1 MIKTRPDVLSI
12 LVEYLLRTIFVFY
25 FCVNVIDGT
34 ATAEEPVDFARDIQP
49 ILANHCVL
57 CHGPDDSE
65 AGLRL
70 DIQESSTKKLKS
82 GNKAVVPGKPEVSEL
97 INRVI
102 STDDFIRMPPE
113 GDPLKPK
120 QIKLLQQWIK
130 QGGEFTEHWAY
141 QPIKNP
147 PRPELKNSDWIRN
160 PIDEFVLARLEKLK
174 NQPSPEAPKATL
186 IKRLYYDLIG
196 LPPTPEEVD
205 AFVSDQDPNAY
216 ESLVDRTLKS
226 KHFGERWGRHWL
238 DKARYA
244 DSDGYEKDR
253 PRPNAWR
260 YRDWVINAINDDM
273 PFDQFTIEQLAG
285 DLLPNAD
292 KNQLLATA
300 FHRQTLTNTEGGT
313 DKEQFRVEATFD
325 RTETTAAIWMGLTMT
340 CARCHSHKY
349 DRISQT
355 EYYQL
360 YGFFNSSNE
369 SNYSFAD
376 DDAVFEQYQKD
387 KADYQ
392 AQLTELKATLEQAK
406 REIQPTVI
414 EWEAS
419 QRKLI
424 AESQPIKFHRIKIH
438 SANSA
443 SGAPI
448 VEQPDGTLS
457 LNGEVPDQDKYT
469 TIVKANELELTGLKL
484 DVLAADSLPG
494 KGPGR
499 APNGNFVLSEIKVE
513 LGDTKTF
520 EKPTPIKFVSAQ
532 ADFSQSKFP
541 AEAVLSPKKGTGW
554 AVAPKMGEAHQITLS
569 TDKPIAI
576 KDGQFLRITL
586 DQSYGGSH
594 VIGKF
599 RLSMMT
605 GSGPFNGLPKD
616 VVDALKTAKDKQTPK
631 HQQAIVDHVAS
642 VTPKTKTLADEL
654 AKLQKQAPKDPR
666 IPVRVMTPANRKTRL
681 LHRGDFLQPKDEVK
695 LGILGVAKQTHP
707 LTSRNEEQTPDRL
720 DLARWLVHEN
730 HPLTPRVVVNHAW
743 SQLFGEGIARTV
755 NDFGV
760 RGDRPTHPQ
769 LLDWLAYNFPRD
781 MNWSRKELIRTI
793 VTSATYRQSSNHRP
807 ELSSVDP
814 TNQLLARQNRV
825 RVEAEIVRDLYLAN
839 SGLISLQVG
848 GPSVFPPLPPGVA
861 ELSYAN
867 SFKWKTSKGDN
878 KYRRGMYTFFKR
890 TAPHPNLIG
899 FDCPDSNTT
908 KLKRDASNTPLQA
921 LTTLNNPVFAE
932 AAQAMAARVLKEKAS
947 DHERLDYALR
957 LCIAR
962 EPSPREIEQFHGF
975 LEKANAFYAAN
986 LSKANE
992 VIRQHPAENVP
1003 VAENAAWVVTVRMI
1017 LNLDE
1022 FIVRD

>member
-1 MIKTRPDVLSI
+1 
-12 LVEYLLRTIFVFY
+12 
-25 FCVNVIDGT
+25 
-34 ATAEEPVDFARDIQP
+34 
-49 ILANHCVL
+49 
-57 CHGPDDSE
+57 
-65 AGLRL
+65 
-70 DIQESSTKKLKS
+70 
-82 GNKAVVPGKPEVSEL
+82 
-97 INRVI
+97 
-102 STDDFIRMPPE
+102 MPPE
-113 GDPLKPK
+113 GDALKPA
-120 QIKLLQQWIK
+120 QIELLRRWIE
-130 QGGEFTEHWAY
+130 QGGDFTEHWAY
-141 QPIKNP
+141 QPIENP
-147 PRPELKNSDWIRN
+147 PRPQLKNKDWVRN

-174 NQPSPEAPKATL
+174 IEPSPEAPKATL

-196 LPPTPEEVD
+196 LPPTPDEVD
-205 AFVSDQDPNAY
+205 AFVNDQAPDAY
-216 ESLVDRTLKS
+216 EALVDRILQS

-260 YRDWVINAINDDM
+260 YRDWVINAINEDM

-285 DLLPNAD
+285 DLLPNAN

-360 YGFFNSSNE
+360 YGFFNSANE

-376 DDAVFEQYQKD
+376 DDAVFEKYQKD
-387 KADYQ
+387 KADHQ
-392 AQLTELKATLEQAK
+392 TRLAELKASFEKAK
-406 REIQPTVI
+406 TEIQPMAL
-414 EWEAS
+414 EWEQA
-419 QRKLI
+419 QRTLI
-424 AESQPIKFHRIKIH
+424 AESQPIKFHQVQVH
-438 SANSA
+438 SAQSE
-443 SGAPI
+443 SGAQL
-448 VEQPDGTLS
+448 VEQTEGALLVID
-457 LNGEVPDQDKYT
+457 NVPDTDKYT
-469 TIVKANELELTGLKL
+469 VIVRANESKLTGLKL
-484 DVLAADSLPG
+484 EVLTDDSLPN

-499 APNGNFVLSEIKVE
+499 APNGNFVLSELKAE
-513 LGDTKTF
+513 LSDTETF
-520 EKPTPIKFVSAQ
+520 ENPTPIKLVSAQ
-532 ADFSQSKFP
+532 ADFAQSKFP
-541 AEAVLSPKKGTGW
+541 PEAVLTPKKGSGW
-554 AVAPKMGEAHQITLS
+554 AVAPKIGQNHQMTLL
-569 TDKPIAI
+569 TEKPIAI
-576 KDGQFLRITL
+576 KNGQLLRITL

-599 RLSMMT
+599 RLSAIT
-605 GSGPFNGLPKD
+605 GFDPLKGLPKA
-616 VVDALKTAKDKQTPK
+616 VTDALKIPKEKQTAK

-642 VTPKTKTLADEL
+642 ITPKTKKLAAEL
-654 AKLQKQAPKDPR
+654 ATLQKNAPKDPR
-666 IPVRVMTPANRKTRL
+666 IPVRVMTRANRKTQL
-681 LHRGDFLQPKDEVK
+681 LHRGDFLQPKDEVE
-695 LGILGVAKQTHP
+695 LGILDVTKKTLP
-707 LTSRNEEQTPDRL
+707 ISSRDENQGLDRL

-730 HPLTPRVVVNHAW
+730 HPLTSRVVVNHAW
-743 SQLFGEGIARTV
+743 SHLFGTGIVKTL

-760 RGDRPTHPQ
+760 RGERPTHPQ

-807 ELSSVDP
+807 DLISIDP

-839 SGLISLQVG
+839 SGLISLKIG

-867 SFKWKTSKGDN
+867 SFRWKTSKGDN

-908 KLKRDASNTPLQA
+908 KLKRDQIW
-921 LTTLNNPVFAE
+921 
-932 AAQAMAARVLKEKAS
+932 AR
-947 DHERLDYALR
+947 
-957 LCIAR
+957 
-962 EPSPREIEQFHGF
+962 
-975 LEKANAFYAAN
+975 
-986 LSKANE
+986 
-992 VIRQHPAENVP
+992 
-1003 VAENAAWVVTVRMI
+1003 
-1017 LNLDE
+1017 
-1022 FIVRD
+1022 